1 MMCARET
8 DQIQVSDHAL
18 KRFLQRRARLGLDDF
33 GGDYQLLEVE
43 LRRTLSESARL
54 NVTCLRN
61 WSKRKRRHPDSIYF
75 RNERLVLVVNSVS
88 NTLITCFLFQG
99 RRASH
104 RKPKSRDERARHKT
118 ALRRHLH
125 EGGEL

>member
-1 MMCARET
+1 MMCARDT

-18 KRFLQRRARLGLDDF
+18 KRFLQRRVRLGLDDF
-33 GGDYQLLEVE
+33 GGNILMLEAE
-43 LRRTLSESARL
+43 LRRTLSESAQL

-61 WSKRKRRHPDSIYF
+61 WRERKRKHPDSIYF
-75 RNERLVLVVNSVS
+75 RNERFVLVVNPVS

-99 RRASH
+99 RHASH
-104 RKPKSRDERARHKT
+104 RKPRSCDERARHKT
-118 ALRRHLH
+118 ALHRHLH